1 MCPQDASAFIAPGN
15 PYRPPQVTEG
25 VYRDEATNSDLFFI
39 TLEKSEREY
48 SPSTLYMRS
57 ARSPEEI
64 GDSPHFSPACR
75 VSGTVS
81 REMGT
86 VPISS

>member
-1 MCPQDASAFIAPGN
+1 MGRGREGTSASRPQCVPKGWCGLITTARL
-15 PYRPPQVTEG
+15 YRHLLVSEG
-25 VYRDEATNSDLFFI
+25 VYRDEATNTDLFFI

-64 GDSPHFSPACR
+64 GDSPHFSAA
-75 VSGTVS
+75 
-81 REMGT
+81 
-86 VPISS
+86 